1 MTMDSN
7 YLRREQQMRNDDDRQ
22 TPHTTIETW
31 QIEQENA
38 QQGDIPGEATADVQ
52 EVVASFNHI
61 DPFEGTETWRR
72 TRFSTY

>member
-7 YLRREQQMRNDDDRQ
+7 YLRREQQMRNDGDRQ

-52 EVVASFNHI
+52 DVKAKKGGFLSALRKLL
-61 DPFEGTETWRR
+61 RR
-72 TRFSTY
+72 K